1 MIVQAPEPRTA
12 AVKGTATTNAASTK
26 VLGPKTRRIPEAY
39 GPDGGSSSSDDEVGG
54 GGAAGESDTGGPA
67 TGGSAGES
75 ATGGSATGGAGATA
89 AGPENA
95 AAGGCCCGREASP
108 ALSAART
115 IAPATCAIAS

>member
-1 MIVQAPEPRTA
+1 MIVQAPSPRTA

-39 GPDGGSSSSDDEVGG
+39 GPDAGSSSSEDEVGG
-54 GGAAGESDTGGPA
+54 GGAAGASA
-67 TGGSAGES
+67 TGGFATGGS

-89 AGPENA
+89 AGPESA
-95 AAGGCCCGREASP
+95 AAGCCGRDASP

-115 IAPATCAIAS
+115 MAPATW